1 MTFDHIKTYGWEA
14 AFRGM
19 RNARMSHDKSDS
31 DFITLEYE
39 AKDGEL
45 FLESADVGIHIGPKD
60 LELAKSLCRT
70 PAERKFL
77 RMIHVSFDATASIG
91 FWHDFDTYKIG
102 TVTLSESRADWL
114 KKHPFPSNLKKLGE
128 SVILYEYTDLLEQL
142 RRDWVEASD
151 PKLKQQ
157 LYNALVASLPC
168 GYEQLRTIEMN
179 YEVCRTIYHTRK
191 NHPYKDFRDLC
202 AMFKL
207 LPYAKELI
215 TDET

>member
-19 RNARMSHDKSDS
+19 RNARMSHEKSDS
-31 DFITLEYE
+31 TFERYE
-39 AKDGEL
+39 AGV
-45 FLESADVGIHIGPKD
+45 VGVHIGPND
-60 LELAKSLCRT
+60 LELAKTLCRT

-114 KKHPFPSNLKKLGE
+114 KKHPITEYPNKVGCLDSPSKY
-128 SVILYEYTDLLEQL
+128 VYYLEEL
-142 RRDWVEASD
+142 RRLWLNAKD
-151 PKLKQQ
+151 PDIKRSN
-157 LYNALVASLPC
+157 YNALVSALPC
-168 GYEQLRTIEMN
+168 GYQQLRTIEMN
-179 YEVCRTIYHTRK
+179 YEVCRAIYHSRK
-191 NHPYKDFRDLC
+191 NHPYQDFRDLC
-202 AMFKL
+202 AMFQT

-215 TDET
+215 TDGK